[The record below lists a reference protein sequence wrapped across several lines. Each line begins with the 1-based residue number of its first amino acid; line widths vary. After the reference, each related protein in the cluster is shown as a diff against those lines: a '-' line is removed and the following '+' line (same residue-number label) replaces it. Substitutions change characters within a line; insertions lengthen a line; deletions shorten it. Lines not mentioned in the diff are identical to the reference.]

1 FGQARLI
8 RSSWPPPT
16 AGQFA
21 RPASERKRAAD
32 RARAFA
38 ASTARSRGGEWVTSE
53 SRSSCAAC
61 VTCSTARLKAAS
73 LAFDGRV
80 QPLSLRTNCS
90 AEAWTSSWV
99 AGGSKLC
106 KVLMLRHMGS
116 PRDCAHQRPGIRCG
130 DARRAPDR
138 YIRRMGGARA
148 EHARAC
154 ELRRERHEWTRNER
168 KQEDSMR
175 LIPSGEPDAFAC
187 RGASH
192 VHAGPACCSRRT
204 FLGGL
209 AAVASGIP
217 IGGRQVRAQAAAEKP
232 FRIDVHHHLSSPA
245 FIAEISGRRTG
256 QVPLMK
262 WTVAQSLED
271 MDQGGVAT
279 AILSISEPS
288 VFFGNFDAAR
298 KLARET
304 NEFGAR
310 LIADHPGRF
319 GMFATVPLPD
329 VDGSLRAIAYALDSL
344 KMEGVCMMTDY
355 QGKFLGDPAF
365 KPVMEE
371 LNRRKA
377 VVYTHPFRNDC
388 CRNLVPDVFEPLIE
402 LGTDTTRT
410 IASLLFSGSA
420 EQFPDINWIFSHAG
434 GTAPFLMQRFTFYFA
449 ARKDLQP
456 RLPRGP
462 AYYM

>member
-1 FGQARLI
+1 MKL
-8 RSSWPPPT
+8 
-16 AGQFA
+16 
-21 RPASERKRAAD
+21 AA
-32 RARAFA
+32 
-38 ASTARSRGGEWVTSE
+38 
-53 SRSSCAAC
+53 
-61 VTCSTARLKAAS
+61 
-73 LAFDGRV
+73 
-80 QPLSLRTNCS
+80 
-90 AEAWTSSWV
+90 
-99 AGGSKLC
+99 
-106 KVLMLRHMGS
+106 
-116 PRDCAHQRPGIRCG
+116 
-130 DARRAPDR
+130 
-138 YIRRMGGARA
+138 
-148 EHARAC
+148 
-154 ELRRERHEWTRNER
+154 RNESEAFLC
-168 KQEDSMR
+168 Q
-175 LIPSGEPDAFAC
+175 DADHMHSRAVRC
-187 RGASH
+187 T
-192 VHAGPACCSRRT
+192 RRT

-209 AAVASGIP
+209 ASLGASAP
-217 IGGRQVRAQAAAEKP
+217 FADQSASAEAAGDKP
-232 FRIDVHHHLSSPA
+232 FRIDVHHHLSSPG

-256 QVPLMK
+256 QAPLMK
-262 WTVAQSLED
+262 WTVAQSIDD
-271 MDQGGVAT
+271 MDQGDVAT

-304 NEFGAR
+304 NEFGAKV
-310 LIADHPGRF
+310 IANNPGRF

-329 VDGSLRAIAYALDSL
+329 VDSSLREIEYALDTL
-344 KMEGVCMMTDY
+344 KMEGVCLMTDY

-420 EQFPDINWIFSHAG
+420 EQFPDIKWIFSHAG

-462 AYYM
+462 AYYMERFYYDTANATTIHPLASLTKLVTPTHILFGTDFPFLTAKATAAGLREVGLFNTAELQAIERGNAAQLMPKYKI